1 MRVEQ
6 SQNQNIIEIMQQ
18 SSRQGEVQEIS
29 PFGAAV
35 KTSKSEETNG
45 KSINVKDA
53 TYLNPAKEEQKNIAE
68 EIEEG
73 TSMDATQRKNQMAV
87 LSNTTSE
94 EDFAKMQQEGFSLDN
109 TTSNT
114 IVTVTDKIKA
124 ELAKAGADVSC
135 FGDELTAEQ
144 IEAIAGSPELAR
156 QLSEAFQ
163 KADLPLTE
171 DNLRETVEI
180 LGMAGSLSTPSD
192 GAVKY
197 LLDNRLEPTIENLY
211 MAEYSGSGSYYPA
224 PSLDISS
231 FSEQIQAVIQT
242 AGLEVNEETMETSRW
257 MLENDIPLTPD
268 NISYAMALKEME
280 FPVSEEVMVE
290 RAAIAVEEGG
300 RPKDAMVLEGYTLA
314 ERAQRAMEIVEA
326 ATDEDVAYVV
336 EHGMELTLESLQQAA
351 NRMAGQDGAAG
362 AQLAGA
368 GQSAAGVQLAGAG
381 QSAVG
386 VQLAGAGQSA
396 VGVQTAGAGPSA
408 VGAVGGQ
415 SGAAVSQNTA
425 EQSGTAVSQ
434 PAEQSGAA
442 ASQNIAAGQ
451 SAAVTGQGAAVSQSA
466 GQSGSAVSQPAAQ
479 NEAVTAEQNA
489 AVTGAGNAQEYTQ
502 SGLNLIIAK
511 RQLEELRLVMTAQ
524 ANYALLRQGISIDT
538 EPLETLVAQLKEME
552 NSYYQHLF
560 AAENIEASE
569 ENIALYKEITGQ
581 VEDIKY
587 VPAYVLGMKEA
598 DVSTINGVHK
608 AGTALKDTFEKAGE
622 RYETLMTAPRADLGD
637 SIQKAFRN
645 VGDILEDM
653 GLENSEEN
661 RRAVRMLGYNGLEI
675 TEASITEMKAADEE
689 VQRTF
694 KNMTPSVVMEM
705 IRQGINPL
713 QMDFAEVN
721 RIAEEI
727 KGDSISG
734 EETRKYSEYLW
745 KLEQNHAI
753 SEEERSSYIGIYR
766 LIKQVEKTDGA
777 AIGALVNQG
786 AELTMKNLLTAVR
799 SEKRSGKMEYTV
811 DNDFA
816 GVEKT
821 TVNSITEQAEAA
833 YQAETAYQNNCLK
846 DVLDDMTPEKLRV
859 MMQQTPEWENMTPEQ
874 LKAALAQTETDESR
888 MDMAYAKE
896 QLEQL
901 EQAANVTEDIYQVLQ
916 KYDIPNTMANV
927 LAMESMIKDRNQMF
941 RKIFGSGVKSPE
953 EKPGIE
959 DLEEIKEELLEE
971 FGEAVSEPV
980 DMAIAQEKLGE
991 LAENVMK
998 TMINSE
1004 NVTSLDVREM
1014 RLLSAQ
1020 LSVSSLLAKEEQY
1033 CVPVLVNDEMMNVSV
1048 KIVRGVD
1055 KKGIVDIMMESELRG
1070 KIAATF
1076 QAKENGIS
1084 GLIAT
1089 DNSETKELFEKELGA
1104 LTGELSKEGET
1115 ISDIHC
1121 AYIDDLD
1128 LNHFSMGMYG
1138 VEADSETTAD
1148 KESESYKVQTSR
1160 LYHIAERFIKN
1171 IKEAL

>member
-6 SQNQNIIEIMQQ
+6 SQNQNIIELMQQ
-18 SSRQGEVQEIS
+18 TSRQGEVQEIS

-35 KTSKSEETNG
+35 KTSKAEETNG

-53 TYLNPAKEEQKNIAE
+53 TYLNPAKEEQKTMAE

-94 EDFAKMQQEGFSLDN
+94 EDFARMQQEGFSLDQ

-124 ELAKAGADVSC
+124 ELAKAGKDVSC

-171 DNLRETVEI
+171 DNLRETMEI
-180 LGMAGSLSTPSD
+180 LGMAGSLSAPSD

-197 LLDNRLEPTIENLY
+197 LLDNQLEPTIENIY

-224 PSLDISS
+224 PSVDISS
-231 FSEQIQAVIQT
+231 FSAQIQAVIQT
-242 AGLEVNEETMETSRW
+242 AGLEVNEETMETSQW
-257 MLENDIPLTPD
+257 MLENDIPLTPE
-268 NISYAMALKEME
+268 NISYAMALKGME
-280 FPVSEEVMVE
+280 FPVSEEEIVE

-300 RPKDAMVLEGYTLA
+300 RPKDAMVLDGYTLA
-314 ERAQRAMEIVEA
+314 ERAQRAMDIVQS
-326 ATDEDVAYVV
+326 ATDEDVAYVL
-336 EHGMELTLESLQQAA
+336 EHGMELTLEGLQQAA
-351 NRMAGQDGAAG
+351 NRMAGVSGSQSSGQNLTGVTAVPSADQTGVTA
-362 AQLAGA
+362 AQLT
-368 GQSAAGVQLAGAG
+368 GQ
-381 QSAVG
+381 
-386 VQLAGAGQSA
+386 
-396 VGVQTAGAGPSA
+396 T
-408 VGAVGGQ
+408 
-415 SGAAVSQNTA
+415 
-425 EQSGTAVSQ
+425 
-434 PAEQSGAA
+434 GAA
-442 ASQNIAAGQ
+442 ATQPEGQN
-451 SAAVTGQGAAVSQSA
+451 GATAT
-466 GQSGSAVSQPAAQ
+466 QPAG
-479 NEAVTAEQNA
+479 ENA
-489 AVTGAGNAQEYTQ
+489 AVAGTGNTQEYTQ

-524 ANYALLRQGISIDT
+524 ANYSLLRQGISIDT
-538 EPLETLVAQLKEME
+538 EPLETLVTQLKEME

-581 VEDIKY
+581 VEEIKY
-587 VPAYVLGMKEA
+587 VPAYVLGMKQA

-608 AGTALKDTFEKAGE
+608 AGTALRDTFEKAGE

-694 KNMTPSVVMEM
+694 KNMTPSVVLEM
-705 IRQGINPL
+705 IRRGINPL

-727 KGDSISG
+727 RGDSISG

-753 SEEERSSYIGIYR
+753 SEDERSSYIGIYR

-811 DNDFA
+811 DHDFA

-821 TVNSITEQAEAA
+821 TANSITDQAEAA
-833 YQAETAYQNNCLK
+833 YQTEVSYQNNCLK

-874 LKAALAQTETDESR
+874 LKAALAETETEESGT
-888 MDMAYAKE
+888 DMAYARE
-896 QLEQL
+896 QLSQL

-941 RKIFGSGVKSPE
+941 RKIFGSGVKAPE

-971 FGEAVSEPV
+971 FGEAVSEPA

-1076 QAKENGIS
+1076 QAKESGIS

-1089 DNSETKELFEKELGA
+1089 DNSETKELLEKELGA
-1104 LTGELSKEGET
+1104 LAEELSKEGESV
-1115 ISDIHC
+1115 SDIHC

-1138 VEADSETTAD
+1138 VEADSETTED

-1171 IKEAL
+1171 IKETL